1 MEVLCRLFRST
12 RRAHPLVCSYLKQS
26 SSGSSVRPE
35 TSTSAADYAEA
46 HRKKLESLKPNE
58 TFLSTLNKE
67 QLNVVNKLIKELEVY
82 LWMAPTAPETMS
94 DDHWRRM
101 LTQKNVFERVTF
113 LRYLAL
119 TQHRARRDALKKKTN
134 NDELE
139 KQFAAEKEKF
149 DRGGMGYGP
158 GMYQILMNPMR
169 NKKRIHQEYGIR
181 VWRSMRLDDKPH
193 IVFDMQFLHEMFER
207 RRNVIGNQMQ
217 YLIAENFQREE
228 PFQLTFA
235 NFNDQLES
243 NKRLLHDF
251 VGFYNGEHTD
261 QLILPDFVNKSIRQ
275 IYPDEKEIVYISR
288 YGREVL
294 DGPLQHKVYV
304 ICASYDLNRES
315 IGAARKGSFR
325 AMRLPFKRYV
335 RWQTGPQ
342 YLPFI
347 NLLRVLDEVYQ
358 SNGDWRSA
366 LLNNIS
372 KRHLRSEEEKSAYA
386 IFNAEKTKEKKRELE
401 ELVKMIED
409 ATSNI

>member
-1 MEVLCRLFRST
+1 MEVFRRLFRST
-12 RRAHPLVCSYLKQS
+12 RRARPLLYSYWKES
-26 SSGSSVRPE
+26 SDSSIHPE
-35 TSTSAADYAEA
+35 TSTSASINYAEV
-46 HRKKLESLKPNE
+46 HRNKLESLKPNE
-58 TFLSTLNKE
+58 TFLATLNNE
-67 QLNVVNKLIKELEVY
+67 QLDVVSKLMKELEVY
-82 LWMAPTAPETMS
+82 LWMAPTAPEMMS

-101 LTQKNVFERVTF
+101 LTQKSVFERVTF

-119 TQHRARRDALKKKTN
+119 TQHRARRDALRKKTN
-134 NDELE
+134 NDELQ
-139 KQFAAEKEKF
+139 KRFAAEKEKF
-149 DRGGMGYGP
+149 DRGAMGYGP
-158 GMYQILMNPMR
+158 GMYQILSNPLR
-169 NKKRIHQEYGIR
+169 NKKRIHQQYGIR

-193 IVFDMQFLHEMFER
+193 IVFDMQFLHEMVEK
-207 RRNVIGNQMQ
+207 RRNVIANQMQ

-275 IYPDEKEIVYISR
+275 LYPDEKEIVYISR

-294 DGPLQHKVYV
+294 DGPLQHRVYV

-315 IGAARKGSFR
+315 IGAARKGNFR

-335 RWQTGPQ
+335 RWQSGPQ

-358 SNGDWRSA
+358 SNGDWRNA

-372 KRHLRSEEEKSAYA
+372 KRHLRSDEEKSAYA
-386 IFNAEKTKEKKRELE
+386 VFNAEKTKEKKRELE

-409 ATSNI
+409 ATANI